1 MKHHRS
7 SAAIQSVANRIIGR
21 IHGQQAGPTLIFVA
35 GIHGNE
41 PSGVDALKQLFEHW
55 QSQREDLCG
64 TVYGLAGNLKALSAG
79 VRYID
84 RDLNRMWT
92 AEKVN
97 SSETSLDVEDVELQE
112 LSKVIQHILETETG
126 PFYFFDLH
134 TTSGQTQPFLTVNDS
149 LLNRTYTQ
157 QYPLPI
163 VLGIEEFLDGPLLSY
178 INQLGYVAFGFEAG
192 QHQDPEALKNHN
204 AFCQLT
210 LHYTGVLSLSPI
222 ALKRLVEQL
231 RPKGNIK
238 AHFYEIVHRYGI
250 PKDKTFSMDPG
261 FENFDAIET
270 LQPLAWT
277 DQERVTSP
285 MSGHIFMPL
294 YQGKG
299 DDGFFVVQAIPER
312 FLRWSATLRKYRTD
326 RLLVLL
332 PGVNW
337 VGENRESLLVDLRI
351 ARFFTKKIFHL
362 LGYRSRQND
371 GDHLRMTNR
380 EDRSRTADYKGSP
393 WLDQS

>member
-1 MKHHRS
+1 MKHHRV
-7 SAAIQSVANRIIGR
+7 SAASAAVANRVIGR
-21 IHGQQAGPTLIFVA
+21 IHGAKKGPTLIFIG

-41 PSGVDALKQLFEHW
+41 PSGVKALYQLFDVW
-55 QSQREDLCG
+55 QGQREKMNG
-64 TVYGLAGNLKALSAG
+64 TIYGLAGNLKALAAG

-92 AEKVN
+92 PEKVHK
-97 SSETSLDVEDVELQE
+97 SETSLEVEDLELQE
-112 LSKVIQHILETETG
+112 LYGVIQKILDTEEG

-149 LLNRTYTQ
+149 LLNRSYTQ

-192 QHQDPEALKNHN
+192 QHQDPEAKENQK

-210 LHYTGVLSLSPI
+210 LHYTGVLSLDPI
-222 ALKRLVEQL
+222 SRKRLEEKL
-231 RPKGNIK
+231 RPRQPIV
-238 AHFYEIVHRYGI
+238 AHFYEIIHRYGI
-250 PKDKTFSMDPG
+250 PKGKAFTMDPG
-261 FENFDAIET
+261 FENFDAIDT

-277 DQERVTSP
+277 EEERVSSP
-285 MSGHIFMPL
+285 MSGYIFMPL

-299 DDGFFVVQAIPER
+299 DDGFFVVQSIPER
-312 FLRWSATLRKYRTD
+312 FLRWSATLRKYRPE
-326 RLLVLL
+326 RLLTLL
-332 PGVNW
+332 PGVSW
-337 VGENRESLLVDLRI
+337 AGEDKEALMVDLRI

-362 LGYRSRQND
+362 LGYRSRQID

-380 EDRSRTADYKGSP
+380 EDRSRRDDYKGAP
-393 WLDQS
+393 WL

>member
-1 MKHHRS
+1 MKHHR
-7 SAAIQSVANRIIGR
+7 ATAVTESVANRVIGR
-21 IHGQQAGPTLIFVA
+21 IHGPEKGPTLIFIG

-41 PSGVDALKQLFEHW
+41 PSGVKALYRLFDTW
-55 QSQREDLCG
+55 QDQRQHLKG
-64 TVYGLAGNLKALSAG
+64 TIYGLAGNLKALAAG

-92 AEKVN
+92 PEKVN
-97 SSETSLDVEDVELQE
+97 SSQTSLDIEDLELQE
-112 LSKVIQHILETETG
+112 LYRVIQNILETETG

-134 TTSGQTQPFLTVNDS
+134 TTSGKTQPFLTVNDS
-149 LLNRTYTQ
+149 LLNRNYTQ

-192 QHQDPEALKNHN
+192 QHQDPEALENQI

-210 LHYTGVLSLSPI
+210 LHYTGVLQLDTVQLNRLEERLSPHHPI
-222 ALKRLVEQL
+222 Q
-231 RPKGNIK
+231 
-238 AHFYEIVHRYGI
+238 AHFYEIIHRYAI
-250 PKDKTFSMDPG
+250 PQGKDFIMDPG

-270 LQPLAWT
+270 LQPLAYAGPDRIT
-277 DQERVTSP
+277 TP

-299 DDGFFVVQAIPER
+299 DDGFFVVQSIPER

-326 RLLVLL
+326 RLLALL

-337 VGENRESLLVDLRI
+337 VGENRESLMVDLRI

-362 LGYRSRQND
+362 LGYRSRQVD

-380 EDRSRTADYKGSP
+380 EDSSRTSDYKGSP
-393 WLDQS
+393 WL

>member
-1 MKHHRS
+1 M
-7 SAAIQSVANRIIGR
+7 
-21 IHGQQAGPTLIFVA
+21 HGPSKGPTLIFIG

-41 PSGVDALKQLFEHW
+41 PSGVDALKQLFEQW
-55 QSQREDLCG
+55 QTQREDLCG
-64 TVYGLAGNLKALSAG
+64 TVYGLAGNLKALAAG

-97 SSETSLDVEDVELQE
+97 SSETSLDVEDLELQE
-112 LSKVIQHILETETG
+112 LYKVIQHILETETG

-149 LLNRTYTQ
+149 ILNRSYTE

-163 VLGIEEFLDGPLLSY
+163 VLGIEEYLDGPLLSY

-192 QHQDPEALKNHN
+192 QHTDPRSIENHI
-204 AFCQLT
+204 AFCQLS
-210 LHYTGVLSLSPI
+210 LHYTGVLPLEQQ
-222 ALKRLVEQL
+222 LLNKLEEQL
-231 RPKGNIK
+231 KPKAPIRV
-238 AHFYEIVHRYGI
+238 HFYEIIYRYGI
-250 PKDKTFSMDPG
+250 QAGTSFNMDPG
-261 FENFDAIET
+261 LENFDAIDT
-270 LQPLAWT
+270 LQPMAWQGET
-277 DQERVTSP
+277 RLSTPV
-285 MSGHIFMPL
+285 SGYVFMPL

-326 RLLVLL
+326 RLLTLL

-337 VGENRESLLVDLRI
+337 LGPDRTALMVDLRI

-362 LGYRSRQND
+362 LGYRSRNLD
-371 GDHLRMTNR
+371 GKHLVMTNR
-380 EDRSRTADYKGSP
+380 EQASRTEDYLSSP
-393 WLDQS
+393 WLN